1 MLTISL
7 ITVIPTYYF
16 GRLLWPKILQTN
28 KTLSRSETD
37 GTTYHNGNSE
47 PGRGFGHI
55 GITVPDLEGACARFE
70 EKGVTFKKRLTDGN
84 MKTLAFI
91 QDPDGYMI
99 EILSNKQP
107 ATF

>member
-1 MLTISL
+1 MHK
-7 ITVIPTYYF
+7 YF
-16 GRLLWPKILQTN
+16 CLF
-28 KTLSRSETD
+28 SSETD

-70 EKGVTFKKRLTDGN
+70 EKNVTFKKRLTDGN
-84 MKTLAFI
+84 MKSLAFI

>member
-1 MLTISL
+1 MAKS
-7 ITVIPTYYF
+7 PDESEF
-16 GRLLWPKILQTN
+16 KADNFQF
-28 KTLSRSETD
+28 SETD

-70 EKGVTFKKRLTDGN
+70 EMGVTFKKKLTDGN
-84 MKTLAFI
+84 MKNLAFI

-99 EILSNKQP
+99 EILSNSVP
-107 ATF
+107 AKF

>member
-1 MLTISL
+1 M
-7 ITVIPTYYF
+7 VIYF
-16 GRLLWPKILQTN
+16 TNQRPRLDRIL
-28 KTLSRSETD
+28 ETD

-70 EKGVTFKKRLTDGN
+70 EMGVTFKKKLTDGN
-84 MKTLAFI
+84 MKNLAFI

-99 EILSNKQP
+99 EILSNSVP
-107 ATF
+107 AKF

>member
-1 MLTISL
+1 MDLVSSTAQIGYL
-7 ITVIPTYYF
+7 IQPIREQGFNVI
-16 GRLLWPKILQTN
+16 L
-28 KTLSRSETD
+28 ETD

-70 EKGVTFKKRLTDGN
+70 EMGVTFKKKLTDGN
-84 MKTLAFI
+84 MKNLAFI

-99 EILSNKQP
+99 EILSNSVP
-107 ATF
+107 AKF

>member
-1 MLTISL
+1 MDLVSKTAQIGFVISP
-7 ITVIPTYYF
+7 IRDRDF
-16 GRLLWPKILQTN
+16 DRIL
-28 KTLSRSETD
+28 ETD

-70 EKGVTFKKRLTDGN
+70 EMGVTFKKKLTDGN
-84 MKTLAFI
+84 MKNLAFI

-99 EILSNKQP
+99 EILSNSVP
-107 ATF
+107 AKF

>member
-1 MLTISL
+1 MDLVSSTAQIGYL
-7 ITVIPTYYF
+7 IPPTREQ
-16 GRLLWPKILQTN
+16 GLNLNL
-28 KTLSRSETD
+28 ETD

-70 EKGVTFKKRLTDGN
+70 EMGVTFKKKLTDGN
-84 MKTLAFI
+84 MKNLAFI

-99 EILSNKQP
+99 EILSNSVP
-107 ATF
+107 AKF

>member
-1 MLTISL
+1 MDLVRSIVLIGPGHPPIGESALTKL
-7 ITVIPTYYF
+7 IF
-16 GRLLWPKILQTN
+16 
-28 KTLSRSETD
+28 SETD

-70 EKGVTFKKRLTDGN
+70 EMGVTFKKKLTDGN
-84 MKTLAFI
+84 MKNLAFI

-99 EILSNKQP
+99 EILSNSVP
-107 ATF
+107 AKF

>member
-1 MLTISL
+1 MDLVSNTSL
-7 ITVIPTYYF
+7 IGYLIPPIREQ
-16 GRLLWPKILQTN
+16 GLNLNL
-28 KTLSRSETD
+28 ETD

-70 EKGVTFKKRLTDGN
+70 EMGVTFKKKLTDGN
-84 MKTLAFI
+84 MKNLAFI

-99 EILSNKQP
+99 EILSNSVP
-107 ATF
+107 AKF

>member
-1 MLTISL
+1 MDLVSNTAKIGSIIPPIREQGFKL
-7 ITVIPTYYF
+7 IV
-16 GRLLWPKILQTN
+16 
-28 KTLSRSETD
+28 ETD

-70 EKGVTFKKRLTDGN
+70 EMGVTFKKKLTDGN
-84 MKTLAFI
+84 MKNLAFI

-99 EILSNKQP
+99 EILSNSVP
-107 ATF
+107 AKF